1 MNKTYAVIEG
11 KWEIEF
17 IQFFCQI
24 YLTVLFSSVRRTLHQ
39 NMGNFEDIRICWGF
53 SLFGLRSAFG
63 RKCSVRWLRL
73 PPRLKGMISMWESN
87 LTCCFSFGF
96 LFTIRVAKGCIM
108 IDILLIKIFR

>member
-1 MNKTYAVIEG
+1 M
-11 KWEIEF
+11 
-17 IQFFCQI
+17 
-24 YLTVLFSSVRRTLHQ
+24 
-39 NMGNFEDIRICWGF
+39 
-53 SLFGLRSAFG
+53 
-63 RKCSVRWLRL
+63 